1 MDSDLPNGEPA
12 SPSLETATVTPIAEL
27 GPHLTDTAA
36 RATKG
41 VVTIVWPYSIV
52 TKSLSFVLAE
62 PDFRLRREKG
72 QVRVTFS
79 GSCAKAVAEASIGG
93 GDEVL
98 LSLDGV
104 EWVENDAPGPGKP
117 LEWQAKFPSGALLKV
132 LNSYHSRPLCLML
145 LTCHRLPEN
154 SSRSR
159 KSSALTRQMRAHST
173 PNRYPLRPPNRRS
186 NLPWPGP

>member
-1 MDSDLPNGEPA
+1 MDTDLPDGEPA

-27 GPHLTDTAA
+27 GPHLTNTAT

-41 VVTIVWPYSIV
+41 VVTIVWPYSTV

-79 GSCAKAVAEASIGG
+79 GPCAKAVAEASIGG

-104 EWVENDAPGPGKP
+104 EWVDNDVPGPGKP
-117 LEWQAKFPSGALLKV
+117 LEWQARFPSGALLKV
-132 LNSYHSRPLCLML
+132 YLVPMICLFSRHVANV
-145 LTCHRLPEN
+145 T
-154 SSRSR
+154 
-159 KSSALTRQMRAHST
+159 
-173 PNRYPLRPPNRRS
+173 
-186 NLPWPGP
+186 

>member
-1 MDSDLPNGEPA
+1 MDTDLPDGEPT

-27 GPHLTDTAA
+27 GPHLNDTAT

-41 VVTIVWPYSIV
+41 VVTIVWPYSTV

-72 QVRVTFS
+72 QVRVTFA
-79 GSCAKAVAEASIGG
+79 GPCAKAVAEASIGG

-104 EWVENDAPGPGKP
+104 EWVKNDAPGPGKP
-117 LEWQAKFPSGALLKV
+117 LEWQARFPSGARLKV
-132 LNSYHSRPLCLML
+132 LGALKFLPLSR
-145 LTCHRLPEN
+145 HVAN
-154 SSRSR
+154 V
-159 KSSALTRQMRAHST
+159 A
-173 PNRYPLRPPNRRS
+173 
-186 NLPWPGP
+186 